1 MVKKSKKKKNKKKNA
16 GGGGEE
22 KSIIRGSVKKNI
34 TAIILIMMALIFFLS
49 LFGLAGMA
57 GEKFN
62 EMLNTLFGYGKYV
75 FPFVMIILGIFYFK
89 KMKSIRYTLATV
101 GAIIFLFMF
110 LGLVH
115 IFNDFDQMI
124 EVAKDGKGGGYV
136 GLISAYVLTKFL
148 GKIAS
153 VVILIGV
160 MFIGIMLLFNAPI
173 HPFFEWLKEKI
184 RSKKEELAEVSEKKE
199 KEKAKTKAKEEN
211 RAESGDDLELET
223 EEEGEEEDLGDNIK
237 SINFVEGPSDFED
250 DVSVKKSKKDD
261 GESSLGIEK
270 SFTKKNIYNNLQWK
284 LPPFDLLEESEAK
297 PQQSNL
303 SETVEI
309 IKNTFQNFGIDVEPG
324 EYHVGP
330 TVTQFTFRPAVGV
343 KLSRILA
350 LQNDLALA
358 LAAHPIRIEAPIPG
372 KSLIGIEV
380 PNRNKSLVRG
390 RTMLETD
397 VFKHRS
403 SNLSIIW
410 GENVNGQPILADI
423 MKMPHLMIA
432 GSTGTGK
439 SVCINVL
446 LTSLLY
452 QNSPEDLRLIL
463 VDPKRVELST
473 YEGIPHLLT
482 PVIVD
487 TGKVVNALKW
497 AVNEMDRRY
506 RLLQEVGVRNIHS
519 YNEQAAKGKTKKIV
533 DEETGKETKEE
544 LEKMPFIVIVIDEL
558 ADLMATHAKEVEG
571 IIVRLAQMAR
581 AVGIHLVVSTQRPS
595 VEVLTGLIKAN
606 ITTRIAFQVATQID
620 SRTILD
626 SPGAEKLL
634 GNGDMLYL
642 SSESPQPTRVQ
653 GVFISEQEAKK
664 VVKFIKNQAKEVDFD
679 DNEDLSES
687 LDEQLKAEAG
697 IFAGSDTGG
706 SGDDELY
713 NQAKDIVIQAGK
725 GSTSMLQR
733 RLGIGYSRAA
743 RIIDML
749 EEDGVVGP
757 ADGSKAREVLVA
769 SAEEMVDNVGFEDDI
784 ADQAKRDKWSTQ

>member
-1 MVKKSKKKKNKKKNA
+1 
-16 GGGGEE
+16 
-22 KSIIRGSVKKNI
+22 
-34 TAIILIMMALIFFLS
+34 MATI
-49 LFGLAGMA
+49 
-57 GEKFN
+57 
-62 EMLNTLFGYGKYV
+62 
-75 FPFVMIILGIFYFK
+75 
-89 KMKSIRYTLATV
+89 
-101 GAIIFLFMF
+101 GAIVFLFMF
-110 LGLVH
+110 LGLIH

-124 EVAKDGKGGGYV
+124 EVAKDGRGGGYV
-136 GLISAYVLTKFL
+136 GLMSAFILTKFL

-153 VVILIGV
+153 VVILVGV

-199 KEKAKTKAKEEN
+199 KEKEKTKKED
-211 RAESGDDLELET
+211 RVESADDLELKD
-223 EEEGEEEDLGDNIK
+223 EEDDEGEDEDLGDNIK
-237 SINFVEGPSDFED
+237 SINFVEGPSEFGE
-250 DVSVKKSKKDD
+250 KNESKK
-261 GESSLGIEK
+261 ESKSSALEIEK
-270 SFTKKNIYNNLQWK
+270 SFTKKNIYSNLQWK
-284 LPPFDLLEESEAK
+284 LPPFDLLEESQSK

-303 SETVEI
+303 AEVVEI
-309 IKNTFQNFGIDVEPG
+309 IRSTFQNFGIDVEPG

-330 TVTQFTFRPAVGV
+330 TVTQFTFKPAVGV

-380 PNRNKSLVRG
+380 PNREKSLVRG
-390 RTMLETD
+390 RTMFESD
-397 VFKHRS
+397 VFKHRP

-423 MKMPHLMIA
+423 AKMPHLMIA

-506 RLLQEVGVRNIHS
+506 RLLQEAGVRNIHS
-519 YNEQAAKGKTKKIV
+519 FNDKAKAGKTRKV
-533 DEETGKETKEE
+533 LDEETGKETKES

-558 ADLMATHAKEVEG
+558 ADLMATHSKEVEG

-626 SPGAEKLL
+626 GPGANKLL

-642 SSESPQPTRVQ
+642 SAESPQPMRVQ
-653 GVFISEQEAKK
+653 GVYVSDEETKR
-664 VVKFIKNQAKEVDFD
+664 VVKFVKNQAKEVNFD
-679 DNEDLSES
+679 DSEDLSES
-687 LDEQLKAEAG
+687 LDEQLQAEAG
-697 IFAGSDTGG
+697 IFAGPDTEG
-706 SGDDELY
+706 SPDDELY
-713 NQAKDIVIQAGK
+713 EQAKELAIQSRK
-725 GSTSMLQR
+725 VSTSMLQR
-733 RLGIGYSRAA
+733 RLRIGYSRAA
-743 RIIDML
+743 RIVDML
-749 EEDGVVGP
+749 EDTGIVGP
-757 ADGSKAREVLVA
+757 AEGSKAREVLVGKEDVA
-769 SAEEMVDNVGFEDDI
+769 DVGFEDDV
-784 ADQAKRDKWSTQ
+784 ADQAKREKWG

>member
-1 MVKKSKKKKNKKKNA
+1 MAKKSTKKKKSKKKGN
-16 GGGGEE
+16 GSGEE
-22 KSIIRGSVKKNI
+22 KPIIRNSVKKNI
-34 TAIILIMMALIFFLS
+34 TAIVLIMLAIIFFLS
-49 LFGLAGMA
+49 LFGMA
-57 GEKFN
+57 GIVGERFN
-62 EMLNTLFGYGKYV
+62 EFLNALFGYGKYV
-75 FPFVMIILGIFYFK
+75 FPIVMLILGGFYFK
-89 KMKSIRYTLATV
+89 KMKSIRYTLATI
-101 GAIIFLFMF
+101 GAILFLFMF
-110 LGLVH
+110 LGLIH
-115 IFNDFDQMI
+115 IFNDFDQMV

-136 GLISAYVLTKFL
+136 GLMFAFILTKFL

-153 VVILIGV
+153 AVILVGV

-184 RSKKEELAEVSEKKE
+184 KSKKEELAEISEE
-199 KEKAKTKAKEEN
+199 KEQAKKKARKED
-211 RAESGDDLELET
+211 RAESSDDLELET
-223 EEEGEEEDLGDNIK
+223 DEDSDEEEDLGDNIK
-237 SINFVEGPSDFED
+237 SINFVEGPSEYPED
-250 DVSVKKSKKDD
+250 EKPKKEDKSSVLD
-261 GESSLGIEK
+261 IEK

-303 SETVEI
+303 SETVGI
-309 IKNTFQNFGIDVEPG
+309 IKDTFQNFGIDVEPS

-350 LQNDLALA
+350 LHNDLALA

-380 PNRNKSLVRG
+380 PNKNKSLVRG
-390 RTMLETD
+390 RTMFEND
-397 VFKHRS
+397 VFKNRP

-446 LTSLLY
+446 LTTLLY

-506 RLLQEVGVRNIHS
+506 RLLQEAGVRNIQS
-519 YNEQAAKGKTKKIV
+519 FNEKAKNGKTRKV
-533 DEETGKETKEE
+533 LDEETGKETKEP
-544 LEKMPFIVIVIDEL
+544 LEKMPFIVIMIDEL
-558 ADLMATHAKEVEG
+558 ADLMATHSKEVEG

-626 SPGAEKLL
+626 GPGANKLL
-634 GNGDMLYL
+634 GNGDLLYL
-642 SSESPQPTRVQ
+642 SAESSQPMRIQ
-653 GVFISEQEAKK
+653 GVFVSEQEVKK
-664 VVKFIKNQAKEVDFD
+664 VVKFVKSQAKEVNFD
-679 DNEDLSES
+679 DSEDLSES
-687 LDEQLKAEAG
+687 LDEQLQAEAG
-697 IFAGSDTGG
+697 IFAGPDTGG
-706 SGDDELY
+706 SGDEELY
-713 NQAKDIVIQAGK
+713 SQAKDIVIQAGK

-749 EEDGVVGP
+749 EEGGIVGP
-757 ADGSKAREVLVA
+757 AEGSKAREVLVGK
-769 SAEEMVDNVGFEDDI
+769 EEIDDVGFEDDI
-784 ADQAKRDKWSTQ
+784 ADQAKREKWG